1 VNSGRTIGSLAV
13 SAIVG
18 ASVLAAQEA
27 AAADTY
33 AAIAYSTVNGYSGYG
48 NRYPDRASAEERALQ
63 ECGESCQIVMWVRNQ
78 CAVLVTGSG
87 NGYGTFRSAD
97 EDEDEDEAVAGAIA
111 QCEQYTT
118 DCTNIVMACSAY

>member
-1 VNSGRTIGSLAV
+1 VNTGRTIGSLAV

-48 NRYPDRASAEERALQ
+48 NRYPSRAGAEERALQ
-63 ECGESCQIVMWVRNQ
+63 ECGESCEVVMWVRNE
-78 CAVLVTGSG
+78 CAVLVTGKG
-87 NGYGTFRSAD
+87 YGYGTNRSA
-97 EDEDEDEAVAGAIA
+97 DEDEAVAGAIA
-111 QCEQYTT
+111 QCELYTT

>member
-1 VNSGRTIGSLAV
+1 VNSGRTIGSLAA

-18 ASVLAAQEA
+18 ASVLAAQKA
-27 AAADTY
+27 AAGDTY

-48 NRYPDRASAEERALQ
+48 NRYPSRASAEERALQ
-63 ECGESCQIVMWVRNQ
+63 ECGESCEIVMWVRNQ
-78 CAVLVTGSG
+78 CAVLVTGAG
-87 NGYGTFRSAD
+87 NGFGSFRSA
-97 EDEDEDEAVAGAIA
+97 DEDEAVAGAIA

>member
-1 VNSGRTIGSLAV
+1 VNQGRTIGSLAV

-33 AAIAYSTVNGYSGYG
+33 AAIAYSTANGSSGYG
-48 NRYPDRASAEERALQ
+48 NRYPDRALAEERALQ
-63 ECGESCQIVMWVRNQ
+63 ECGESCEIVMWVRNQ
-78 CAVLVTGSG
+78 CAVLVTGNG

-97 EDEDEDEAVAGAIA
+97 EDEAVAGAIA
-111 QCEQYTT
+111 QCEKYMS
-118 DCTNIVMACSAY
+118 DCSNIVMACSAY